1 MNNLK
6 QKALLLG
13 ADYFGFSS
21 RKGKK
26 YMVIYKDKKIH
37 FGSEIGS
44 TFIDHHDE
52 NKRRN
57 WRARHEKI
65 LNKYGYPVYLIKESP
80 SWWSYNL
87 LW

>member
-13 ADYFGFSS
+13 ADYFGYSS

-26 YMVIYKDKKIH
+26 YMVIYNDKKIH
-37 FGSEIGS
+37 FGSEKGQ
-44 TFIDHHDE
+44 TFNDHHDE
-52 NKRRN
+52 NKRRA
-57 WRARHEKI
+57 WKARHEKI
-65 LNKYGYPVYLIKESP
+65 LNKYGHPVYLIKDSP